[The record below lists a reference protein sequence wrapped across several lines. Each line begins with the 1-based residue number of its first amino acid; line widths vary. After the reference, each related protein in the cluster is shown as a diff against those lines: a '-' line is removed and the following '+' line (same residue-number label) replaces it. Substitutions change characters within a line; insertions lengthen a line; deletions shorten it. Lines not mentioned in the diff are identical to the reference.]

1 MEYKR
6 INQLINDSGMSKA
19 DFYKKVG
26 MTRSGFIL
34 MVKNNSIKISLLEKI
49 AEALNV
55 PVSYFFGPGYGQAPQ
70 PTESEIYWK
79 GRYDELIKGIKAGE
93 TAGINQLNYNPI
105 RALRESVLRSE
116 KGMSTEEITRI
127 FETHH
132 CNSLVFYM
140 TRSGNAYIRT
150 LYLMEDGHCL
160 FFNWKALGRT
170 LKNRKFNPALVI
182 NKLQYTYRVSLSDI
196 IFVLEEKKLKEMI
209 KDHYHLDEVDIDL
222 PVETPG

>member
-1 MEYKR
+1 MDYKR
-6 INQLINDSGMSKA
+6 INLLINASGMSKA
-19 DFYKKVG
+19 EFYNKVG
-26 MTRSGFIL
+26 ITRTGFIL

-49 AEALNV
+49 AETLDV
-55 PVSYFFGPGYGQAPQ
+55 PVSYFFSSGYQPAPQ
-70 PTESEIYWK
+70 PTDSEIYWK

-93 TAGINQLNYNPI
+93 PAGISRSHHNPI
-105 RALRESVLRSE
+105 RDLRESVLRSE
-116 KGMSTEEITRI
+116 KTMAQEEITRI
-127 FETHH
+127 LETHRS
-132 CNSLVFYM
+132 NSLVFYM

-150 LYLMEDGHCL
+150 LYQIEDGHCL

-182 NKLQYTYRVSLSDI
+182 NRQQYTYRVSLSDI

-222 PVETPG
+222 PVENP